1 MEKILEEFTEPFFGY
16 FRIEVTVKKMNLD
29 NDKLNIDDQIK
40 FYFWINVAGVTT
52 ISDPKSGQISPI
64 FQHYKY
70 VEVNAKN
77 VNGFKL
83 MNDEKEMMKL
93 ILPTVKNQ
101 GEQDVQQLRKA

>member
-1 MEKILEEFTEPFFGY
+1 
-16 FRIEVTVKKMNLD
+16 MNLD
-29 NDKLNIDDQIK
+29 NDKLNVSDPIK

-52 ISDPKSGQISPI
+52 ISDPKTGQLSSI
-64 FQHYKY
+64 FSQYKY

-93 ILPTVKNQ
+93 ILPNVKN
-101 GEQDVQQLRKA
+101 